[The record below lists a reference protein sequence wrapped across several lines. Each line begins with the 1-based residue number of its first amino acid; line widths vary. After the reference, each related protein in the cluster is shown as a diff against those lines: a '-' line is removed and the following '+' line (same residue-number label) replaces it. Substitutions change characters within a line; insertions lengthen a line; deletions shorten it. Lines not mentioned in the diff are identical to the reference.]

1 MKLLLYGLNYAP
13 EPVGIGKYSGELA
26 EWLAGRGHEVRV
38 ITAPP
43 YFPQWRAVANRYRR
57 EQRRGV
63 AIWRCPLWVPR
74 RPSGLSR
81 LVHLASFALSSLP
94 VLLAQRKWRPDV
106 VLTVAPAFFCA
117 PGALL
122 LGKLCG
128 EATTTWLHI
137 QDFEL
142 DAAFELGM
150 LKGRWI
156 RRLAENWERS
166 TLQGFGKISTI
177 SEAMRQRAIAKGVQS
192 QRARLLPN
200 WVDLKAIQPQG
211 LIQRASNPYQS
222 ELSIDNG
229 AIVLLYSGSMNNK
242 QGLDILTK
250 VIHILIGD
258 HDLVWLLAGEGPTK
272 AKLKK
277 SVEGLK
283 NVKVLPLQPATSI
296 NEWLNI
302 ADIHLLPQKE
312 DAADLVMPSKL
323 LGILASGRPLVASSP
338 ADSELG
344 KLTEEAGIRVEPGD
358 AEGFATAIRRL
369 ARDRELRTSFGSRG
383 RQLVEERYCRE
394 TLLEKMEADLL
405 GEISQLN
412 EGKN

>member
-57 EQRRGV
+57 EQRQGV

-142 DAAFELGM
+142 DAAFELGI

-166 TLQGFGKISTI
+166 TLQGFCRISTI
-177 SEAMRQRAIAKGVQS
+177 SEAMRQRVIAKGVKPMK
-192 QRARLLPN
+192 ACLLPN
-200 WVDLKAIQPQG
+200 WVDLKEIAPEGDGQKVN
-211 LIQRASNPYQS
+211 NPYRN
-222 ELSIDNG
+222 ELGISDG
-229 AIVLLYSGSMNNK
+229 TVVLLYSGSMNKK
-242 QGLDILTK
+242 QGLDILASAIQEL
-250 VIHILIGD
+250 VDMPQLLWLI
-258 HDLVWLLAGEGPTK
+258 AGEGPTK
-272 AKLKK
+272 AELIASTSKY
-277 SVEGLK
+277 K
-283 NVKVLPLQPATSI
+283 NVKILPLQPAEKM
-296 NEWLNI
+296 NKWLNL
-302 ADIHLLPQKE
+302 ADVHLIPQKAK
-312 DAADLVMPSKL
+312 AADLVLPSKL
-323 LGILASGRPLVASSP
+323 LGILASGRPVVASSP
-338 ADSELG
+338 SGSELG
-344 KLTEEAGIRVEPGD
+344 LLAEMAGIRVKPGD
-358 AEGFATAIRRL
+358 DKGFAKAV
-369 ARDRELRTSFGSRG
+369 
-383 RQLVEERYCRE
+383 RQLVCDKELRERLGAKGRSIAESNFGRE
-394 TLLEKMEADLL
+394 LVLKKLESDLKR
-405 GEISQLN
+405 SSKPN
-412 EGKN
+412 ST